1 MEGRSNPQGLDW
13 ETLAEAWQK
22 LGLGDLR
29 VEEPGP
35 GLLELRIA
43 DRGRS
48 AVPEDT
54 IGELLR
60 GLLAVLAGQPVGL
73 ARGPADD
80 PAGSPIRF
88 LIGSPRLLARIG
100 PDYESGVEARALTT
114 GAGS

>member
-35 GLLELRIA
+35 GLLA
-43 DRGRS
+43 D
-48 AVPEDT
+48 
-54 IGELLR
+54 
-60 GLLAVLAGQPVGL
+60 LAGQPVGL

-80 PAGSPIRF
+80 PADVPIRF